1 MPRLP
6 DSIMVRPRHLE
17 AVDAGG
23 RRLGRVVEIRRARS
37 TGRITA
43 LVRRRRFQRLHEF
56 DLTGCV
62 YEPGR
67 VRLLR

>member
-6 DSIMVRPRHLE
+6 DSITVRPLALE
-17 AVDAGG
+17 AVDVRG

-37 TGRITA
+37 TGRVTGLI
-43 LVRRRRFQRLHEF
+43 RRRRFQRLHEL

-67 VRLLR
+67 VRLPR